1 MTSSSSLR
9 CHFNSFLSCCCCSAP
24 GLPGAFGCLFCRDSS
39 AQHELCGSAR
49 RGHGWVFGSASWWW
63 RGELLGNQGNTHHT
77 EKQRRICVSQL
88 PLPCCLWQVIKNGLS
103 LFQWWVTLQALSRKH
118 KTLCLHK
125 VHLAEIL
132 NTWSG
137 FIAYLKSGSNKE
149 GPFTK
154 INAGTWAFMR
164 LQENEAKNED
174 EGHTNIPHDAELNGL
189 KRCSAFNCIKRT

>member
-1 MTSSSSLR
+1 MTSLSSLR

-88 PLPCCLWQVIKNGLS
+88 HSALLS
-103 LFQWWVTLQALSRKH
+103 LTGHQKWSFSVSVMGHTPGSLSKTQNPLSSQGALGGNLK
-118 KTLCLHK
+118 
-125 VHLAEIL
+125 
-132 NTWSG
+132 
-137 FIAYLKSGSNKE
+137 YLKWLHCLFEIQIKQGRAIHKDKCRNLGFYEAAGEWGKE
-149 GPFTK
+149 WGGRPYK
-154 INAGTWAFMR
+154 
-164 LQENEAKNED
+164 
-174 EGHTNIPHDAELNGL
+174 HSS
-189 KRCSAFNCIKRT
+189 RCWIKRFKTMQCI